1 MYLNNKVINFSK
13 SEISNYRIEDDKDL
27 VINFIISFVKECNKH
42 KIYQSSLDIYNLLKS
57 NIIKNLSNIKN
68 YINKNKSSLQKNKLP
83 INQENIC
90 LVTYIYDDFN
100 TSWFE
105 YITSI
110 FDNIFV
116 INYSNESYHIKNC
129 KILKSTNYSNI
140 DIDTLLLCNDLKYH
154 FNKLIILEEY
164 QKIGLIIDNSISYN
178 VDYIKEYL
186 NYEIKNN
193 ILIKKLININH
204 ETYIFNEHFY
214 LFKSNI
220 NHVIFKN
227 TNQIS
232 KIFKTYS
239 GALIICNNILNNN
252 IYQKNIYAKYSK
264 IPNYKLETINTLE
277 EYIYNYYQN
286 DIIKLKIKCGD
297 LLKFMKEKYDIEI
310 YKPISYNFIRKHSN
324 LINFNHYDYQF
335 FNESI
340 IIKFCSNLEND
351 FLLLLYFIYL
361 ANRYKK
367 KIFIKWNHDFK
378 LNEIMNDDMY
388 LINECRDNIKNY
400 EIKKFESFDSN
411 ILLHNITYINTNKIN
426 SFSIENKNFIKL
438 ILNITWHHNL
448 INEINKINELYNN
461 ENIFLIDL
469 NDNNTKLIPKV
480 IKINSNDLF
489 QINNYDD
496 IKSNKFYEILYIYI
510 LVKTKHIIY
519 DNYKEYYKF
528 LVSDLT
534 DFNKLLYNSHLLYKE
549 NDEILFKKID
559 YGISFDNLII
569 TNINDNIYLNYI
581 NDSKFISKANIIAND
596 SSWDTYKFQFITNIT
611 SLGKCLNTLIDK
623 SKEKY
628 IIISLKK
635 KLSTHFFYYNIL
647 QDNQY
652 YYDNDTLYISKHLF
666 EKINGFNENL
676 VNKDIFFDFCVRCK
690 MFNYENICNNIIN
703 YELLSF
709 WGKENIMTG
718 NISRLKKNFYLI
730 K

>member
-13 SEISNYRIEDDKDL
+13 SEIINYTIEDDKDL

-42 KIYQSSLDIYNLLKS
+42 KFYQSSLDIYNLLKS

-68 YINKNKSSLQKNKLP
+68 YINKNKSYLQGNKLP
-83 INQENIC
+83 IIKENIC

-116 INYSNESYHIKNC
+116 INYSNKSYHIKNC
-129 KILKSTNYSNI
+129 KILKSTNYDCI

-154 FNKLIILEEY
+154 FNKLVILEEY
-164 QKIGLIIDNSISYN
+164 QKIGLIMNNSISYN

-193 ILIKKLININH
+193 ILIKKLIKIDH

-214 LFKSNI
+214 LFKCNI

-227 TNQIS
+227 STQIS
-232 KIFKTYS
+232 KISKTYS

-252 IYQKNIYAKYSK
+252 ICQKNIHFKYSR

-277 EYIYNYYQN
+277 EYIYNYYEN
-286 DIIKLKIKCGD
+286 DIIKMKIKFGD
-297 LLKFMKEKYDIEI
+297 LLSFLKEKYNAEI

-324 LINFNHYDYQF
+324 LIKFNHYDYQF

-340 IIKFCSNLEND
+340 IVKFCSNLEND
-351 FLLLLYFIYL
+351 FLLLLYFIHL

-367 KIFIKWNHDFK
+367 KIFIKWNHDLK
-378 LNEIMNDDMY
+378 LNEIINDDMY
-388 LINECRDNIKNY
+388 LISDCNDNVKNY

-426 SFSIENKNFIKL
+426 SFSIENKKFIKL
-438 ILNITWHHNL
+438 MLNITWHHSL
-448 INEINKINELYNN
+448 VDEISKINELYKND
-461 ENIFLIDL
+461 NIFLIDL
-469 NDNNTKLIPKV
+469 NEDNTKLIPKV
-480 IKINSNDLF
+480 IGINSNDLF
-489 QINNYDD
+489 QVNSYDD
-496 IKSNKFYEILYIYI
+496 IKNNKFYEILFLYI

-519 DNYKEYYKF
+519 DKYKEHYKF

-549 NDEILFKKID
+549 NDEVLFKKID
-559 YGISFDNLII
+559 YGISSDNLII
-569 TNINDNIYLNYI
+569 TNINDNIYLNFI

-596 SSWDTYKFQFITNIT
+596 TSWDTYKFHFITNIT

-635 KLSTHFFYYNIL
+635 KISTHFFYYNIL
-647 QDNQY
+647 KDNQY
-652 YYDNDTLYISKHLF
+652 YYDNDTLYINRTLF
-666 EKINGFNENL
+666 EKINGFNENIA
-676 VNKDIFFDFCVRCK
+676 NKDIFNDFCTRCK
-690 MFNYENICNNIIN
+690 LFNYENITNITIN

-709 WGKENIMTG
+709 WGKENMITG
-718 NISRLKKNFYLI
+718 NISRIKKNFYLI